1 MIAAVYARKST
12 EQNTSDEEK
21 SVTRQIDHA
30 RALAARKGWTIAD
43 EHVYADD
50 GISGAE
56 FLKREGLTALLS
68 AVRSRPCPVQALIT
82 MEVSRLG
89 REQTETAV
97 IVRELMRAGVRL
109 FTYADGREITQ
120 DSALDKFSLNAL
132 NFVAEM
138 ERELSRT
145 RTREAMRSKAAR
157 GHVAGGIVFGYRNV
171 RGADHVDRAIID
183 DQAAVIR
190 RIFQEI
196 AAGRGYAKVAQGLN
210 ADAIPCPRG
219 RRWAMT
225 CVREMV
231 FRDLYRGRIVYG
243 RTRWQD
249 RGGTKVKV
257 RVPEAEWLT
266 VDAPHL
272 RVVPEE
278 LWRAAHERI
287 SRTRQA
293 YLRSTGGKLYGR
305 PETGVESKYLLS
317 GFLVCGACGGGMHVI
332 RRSSQRGRR
341 ALYFACNNWRVN
353 HACSNSMSLHTG
365 ALDAHVLAALKA
377 DVLTP
382 EIVEAVVTRT
392 IELARL
398 EPGEHAERRLRL
410 TSDAERLGEEIGRLT
425 EAVATGAGAL
435 PSLVAALKDRERQR
449 ADALARLEHLDGLSR
464 APEWGD
470 GIRSKLRARLTEW
483 HGFLGRQPEV
493 ARQILRKLL
502 VGRLVLTPD
511 ENTRTYTVQ
520 GRATY
525 GRLLEGIIRVGG
537 LVPPG

>member
-1 MIAAVYARKST
+1 
-12 EQNTSDEEK
+12 
-21 SVTRQIDHA
+21 
-30 RALAARKGWTIAD
+30 
-43 EHVYADD
+43 
-50 GISGAE
+50 
-56 FLKREGLTALLS
+56 LS
-68 AVRSRPCPVQALIT
+68 ANSCGPACACSPTRTGARSP
-82 MEVSRLG
+82 
-89 REQTETAV
+89 
-97 IVRELMRAGVRL
+97 
-109 FTYADGREITQ
+109 Q

-171 RGADHVDRAIID
+171 RDADHVDRAIVD

-196 AAGRGYAKVAQGLN
+196 AEGRGYAKIAQGLN

-257 RVPEAEWLT
+257 RVPESEWLT
-266 VDAPHL
+266 VDAAHL
-272 RVVPEE
+272 RIVAPE
-278 LWRAAHERI
+278 LWRAAHERLD
-287 SRTRQA
+287 RTRQT
-293 YLRSTGGKLYGR
+293 YLRSTGGKLWGR
-305 PETGVESKYLLS
+305 PEAGIEARHLLTGFVTCGCCGGAMHAIKRTSRRGAPRVY
-317 GFLVCGACGGGMHVI
+317 FTCNDWRVNGACGN
-332 RRSSQRGRR
+332 
-341 ALYFACNNWRVN
+341 ALSVLVP
-353 HACSNSMSLHTG
+353 S
-365 ALDAHVLAALKA
+365 LDAVVLAALKA

-382 EIVEAVVTRT
+382 EVVEAVVTRT

-398 EPGEHAERRLRL
+398 EPDEHAERRLRF
-410 TSDAERLGEEIGRLT
+410 TAEAQRLAEEIARLT
-425 EAVATGAGAL
+425 EAIATGAA
-435 PSLVAALKDRERQR
+435 SAALGGAVATRERQR
-449 ADALARLEHLDGLSR
+449 ADVLARLEHLDGLSR

-470 GIRSKLRARLTEW
+470 GIRDKLRTRLMEW
-483 HGFLGRQPEV
+483 HGFLGRQPEI

-511 ENTRTYTVQ
+511 SAAHTYAVQ
-520 GRATY
+520 GRVTY
-525 GRLLEGIIRVGG
+525 GRLLEGIVSVAGV
-537 LVPPG
+537 VPPG